1 MYGMNSVSGAV
12 RGVHDGMDWLE
23 GRQRRAADAQRQAEQ
38 DALAE
43 QDRQRQLAE
52 HEQDRARDLQDYEE
66 FDRPRMKDEKD
77 ARSEARRLQQT
88 RVKAARALA
97 AASRGDLG
105 PTMALYRD
113 DVPDSYEAM
122 MEWTPDGK
130 VKVWHPKGAFVAD
143 SVDDLYF
150 GKADGSGLGLMHM
163 LGIADPAEA
172 VSEKRSRAQK
182 IEDET
187 RSNNQRMREIQA
199 QRAPMAQYGIDAH
212 GNTVL
217 INGTSARQVM
227 GDDGKPLRGAMIG
240 RGGRVASGG
249 GNPFGNSSEMQRLW
263 RGVQMARA
271 ADPTGKLVDLP
282 DDAVANMVTEIE
294 RSGKARSER
303 MKVAAALVR
312 QVASGM
318 GETMSAQ
325 EIQERTT
332 ALVDAVDSLA
342 GPEPRMQYG
351 VGVNAMGEPMPSVD
365 ETGTGRKVVRR
376 GTAPDGTRVVMYDDG
391 TIEAE

>member
-113 DVPDSYEAM
+113 DVPDGYEAM
-122 MEWTPDGK
+122 MDWTPDGK
-130 VKVWHPKGAFVAD
+130 VQVQHPKGAFVAD

-199 QRAPMAQYGIDAH
+199 QRAPMAQYGIDAQ

-217 INGTSARQVM
+217 INGTSARQVT
-227 GDDGKPLRGAMIG
+227 GDDGKPLRGAMVG
-240 RGGRVASGG
+240 RGGRAVGGAG
-249 GNPFGNSSEMQRLW
+249 GNPFGNSAEMQRLW
-263 RGVQMARA
+263 MGVRMARA
-271 ADPTGKLVDLP
+271 TNPSLDGMPDEQVAAMVDT
-282 DDAVANMVTEIE
+282 VAQ
-294 RSGKARSER
+294 SGKSRDAR
-303 MKVAAALVR
+303 MKMAASLVK
-312 QVASGM
+312 QAASGM
-318 GETMSAQ
+318 GETMTPQ
-325 EIQERTT
+325 EIQDRAN
-332 ALVDAVDSLA
+332 ALVGVVDSLA

-351 VGVNAMGEPMPSVD
+351 MGVNAMGEPMPSVD
-365 ETGTGRKVVRR
+365 ETGAGRKVVRR

>member
-1 MYGMNSVSGAV
+1 MYGMNAVSGAV

-52 HEQDRARDLQDYEE
+52 HEQDRAREQRDYEE
-66 FDRPRMKDEKD
+66 FERPRMRDEAD
-77 ARSEARRLQQT
+77 SRGEAKRQQQL

-113 DVPDSYEAM
+113 DVPDGYEAM
-122 MEWTPDGK
+122 MDWTPDGK
-130 VKVWHPKGAFVAD
+130 VQVQHPKGAFVAD

-150 GKADGSGLGLMHM
+150 GKADGGGLGLMHM

-172 VSEKRSRAQK
+172 VSAKRARAQK
-182 IEDET
+182 IDDEK
-187 RSNNQRMREIQA
+187 RDNAQRMREIAA
-199 QRAPMAQYGIDAH
+199 QRAPMAQYGIDAQ

-217 INGTSARQVM
+217 INGTSARHVI
-227 GDDGKPLRGAMIG
+227 GDDGKPLRGAMVG
-240 RGGRVASGG
+240 RGGRAVGG
-249 GNPFGNSSEMQRLW
+249 AANPFGNSAESQRLW
-263 RGVQMARA
+263 NGVQMARA
-271 ADPTGKLVDLP
+271 KDKSGRLAEM
-282 DDAVANMVTEIE
+282 DDYEVANMVNEIAQA
-294 RSGKARSER
+294 GKSRSER
-303 MKVAAALVR
+303 MKIAAALVR
-312 QVASGM
+312 QAASGM
-318 GETMSAQ
+318 GETMSPQ
-325 EIQERTT
+325 EIQDRAS
-332 ALVDAVDSLA
+332 ALVGAVDSLA

-351 VGVNAMGEPMPSVD
+351 VGVNALGEPMPSVE
-365 ETGTGRKVVRR
+365 ETGPGRKVVRR